1 MPERFSSQQFSGNVT
16 GQEMIVLKLR
26 RAARGFAVTA
36 FGVGLFLA
44 YCFPSKFIIITLAV
58 MLVAA
63 GIIIIKA

>member
-1 MPERFSSQQFSGNVT
+1 MFYLENTGAVTFS
-16 GQEMIVLKLR
+16 GQEMIVLKR
-26 RAARGFAVTA
+26 RSAAKGFAVMT

-63 GIIIIKA
+63 GVFIIKA